1 MRSSCRIEAG
11 PVYATSRRAGP
22 PLGADEPVA
31 PSLAGESLPCGLLL
45 GSVGDG
51 GYVITPRRALAAG
64 LAASALVELGFRGRV
79 DADAQRLIVTDP
91 APTGDAVID
100 PVLES
105 LASRRRAPDVD
116 RCLSD
121 LSLDWTILD
130 RAARALEARALIH
143 IERRPLHP
151 LLMHRFHP
159 VPGARPPE
167 LRRRLWAILE
177 GARPAAT
184 YRDTALAALAEATGL
199 APATRG
205 PSGHA
210 RGAVDTASLLQGRS
224 RAGDVLSVVHPAL
237 VAATAGAERPKAP
250 A

>member
-1 MRSSCRIEAG
+1 MRSSCGIETG

-22 PLGADEPVA
+22 PLGRGEPVA
-31 PSLAGESLPCGLLL
+31 PSLVGDGLPCGLLL
-45 GSVGDG
+45 GSLDDG
-51 GYVITPRRALAAG
+51 GYVITPRRALSAG
-64 LAASALVELGFRGRV
+64 LAASALVELAFGGRV
-79 DADAQRLIVTDP
+79 AADAQRLLVID
-91 APTGDAVID
+91 AASTGDAVID

-116 RCLSD
+116 RCVSD

-130 RAARALEARALIH
+130 RAARALEARGLIH

-159 VPGARPPE
+159 APDARPAE
-167 LRRRLWAILE
+167 LRRGLGAILE

-184 YRDTALAALAEATGL
+184 YRDTALATLAEATGL
-199 APATRG
+199 LPGTRG
-205 PSGHA
+205 PSRHA
-210 RGAVDTASLLQGRS
+210 RGAVDTACLHMAGN
-224 RAGDVLSVVHPAL
+224 RAGHVLSVVHPAL
-237 VAATAGAERPKAP
+237 VAATAGVERSKTP